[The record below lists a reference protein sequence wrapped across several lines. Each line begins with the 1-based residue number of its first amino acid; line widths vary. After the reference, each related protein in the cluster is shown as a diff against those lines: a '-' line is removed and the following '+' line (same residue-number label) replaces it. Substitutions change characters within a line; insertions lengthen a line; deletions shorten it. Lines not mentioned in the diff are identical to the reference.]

1 MKRESKFWQLVKK
14 NTPNIQWTRLES
26 WTSFGTPDLLGYN
39 DSCGFFM
46 CELKVTDN
54 HIIHFSPHQ
63 KMFHMTR
70 TKRNFILVQATSPRA
85 IKLYE
90 SSATHGLLLDHR
102 ETPCL
107 ALDDWN
113 HIERLLLGSDLDA

>member
-1 MKRESKFWQLVKK
+1 MIAFYLS
-14 NTPNIQWTRLES
+14 
-26 WTSFGTPDLLGYN
+26 
-39 DSCGFFM
+39 
-46 CELKVTDN
+46 
-54 HIIHFSPHQ
+54 HF
-63 KMFHMTR
+63 
-70 TKRNFILVQATSPRA
+70 TSPRA

-90 SSATHGLLLDHR
+90 SSAIHGLLLDHR

>member
-1 MKRESKFWQLVKK
+1 MKAESKFWRLVKK

-54 HIIHFSPHQ
+54 HKIHFSPHQ
-63 KMFHMTR
+63 RMFHLTR
-70 TKRNFILVQATSPRA
+70 VHRNFVLVQDSRTSSVA
-85 IKLYE
+85 LYPSNE
-90 SSATHGLLLDHR
+90 IHR
-102 ETPCL
+102 LMLGAARCL
-107 ALDDWN
+107 ALDDWD
-113 HIERLLLGSDLDA
+113 HIQRLLLAAPLDA